1 MSVKGDQKVHE
12 TVTHLLLR
20 SKVVDNVEEF
30 SDLFR
35 SFSFNHVRDGFTAD
49 ITAWRS

>member
-12 TVTHLLLR
+12 TVTNLLLR
-20 SKVVDNVEEF
+20 REVIDNVEEF

-35 SFSFNHVRDGFTAD
+35 SLSFNHVRDGFAAD